1 MMGAWRVG
9 GGSEDRWTEGGYM
22 DDLVQKNLKKC
33 RDRPGWRLSLAQEC
47 FLCVCCA
54 LTLCAPMSCSLPAF
68 FAHGIFQARILEWVD
83 VDSITKGKRVTIQ

>member
-1 MMGAWRVG
+1 MGGWVMGVWRVG

-47 FLCVCCA
+47 FLCVCCVCRDQRLREKQRQA
-54 LTLCAPMSCSLPAF
+54 LRRALHVEHPVL
-68 FAHGIFQARILEWVD
+68 R
-83 VDSITKGKRVTIQ
+83 